1 MSFPGLLCYNQAMNK
16 LKIKAYAKLNLTLKI
31 LGQRPD
37 GYHDI
42 DSVFHC
48 ISLHD
53 ELTLSPRR
61 DGLIVLKCNDPKLP
75 TDDSNLAYKAA
86 LIIKDLAQRKCPG
99 QKNYGAD
106 ILLKKNIP
114 IGAGLGGGSSDAAAV
129 LLGLK
134 KLWHL
139 EEMSPAD
146 LKKAAAS
153 LGSDVPFFLKG
164 GTAHVTG
171 RGEKVRARRCPRE
184 YHFVLVYPGF
194 PVSTAWAYK
203 NHKKTKNRLT
213 KGHKFSKMFLK
224 SCGLGKPAVDISR
237 HLNND
242 LEPAVIPRHPRIS
255 RVKADLLKS
264 GALGSMMSGSGSSVF
279 GLFPNAA
286 SAEKGYSKISKIW
299 PGSFLA
305 HSVSSGK

>member
-1 MSFPGLLCYNQAMNK
+1 MNK
-16 LKIKAYAKLNLTLKI
+16 LKIKAYSKLNLTLKI

-42 DSVFHC
+42 DSVFHT

-61 DGLIVLKCNDPKLP
+61 DGTIVLKCSDHKLP
-75 TDDSNLAYKAA
+75 VDGSNLAYRAA
-86 LIIKDLAQRKCPG
+86 IILRDLAIKKHPG
-99 QKNYGAD
+99 KKTFGAT
-106 ILLKKNIP
+106 ISLNKNIP

-134 KLWHL
+134 KLWRL
-139 EEMSPAD
+139 DWLSPAD

-164 GTAHVTG
+164 GTAQVTG
-171 RGEKVRARRCPRE
+171 RGENVRTRKCPKE

-203 NHKKTKNRLT
+203 NFKKIKNRLT
-213 KGHKFSKMFLK
+213 KGPEFSRMLLEF
-224 SCGLGKPAVDISR
+224 CGSGKPAVDISR
-237 HLNND
+237 YLIND
-242 LEPAVIPRHPRIS
+242 LEPAVIPHYPRIS
-255 RVKADLLKS
+255 RIKADLLKS

-279 GLFPNAA
+279 GLFPDAV
-286 SAEKGYSKISKIW
+286 SAEKSYSKISKTW

>member
-1 MSFPGLLCYNQAMNK
+1 MRK

-31 LGQRPD
+31 LGLRPD

-53 ELTLSPRR
+53 ELALSPRK
-61 DGLIVLKCNDPKLP
+61 DGRIILKCNDPKLP
-75 TDDSNLAYKAA
+75 TDGSNLAYRAA
-86 LIIKDLAQRKCPG
+86 LTLRTLALKKHPDKRAL
-99 QKNYGAD
+99 GAT
-106 ILLKKNIP
+106 ISLKKNIP

-134 KLWHL
+134 ELWGL
-139 EEMSPAD
+139 EDLTPPR

-153 LGSDVPFFLKG
+153 LGSDVPFFLRG

-171 RGEKVRARRCPRE
+171 RGEKVRVRKCPKE

-203 NHKKTKNRLT
+203 NHKITKNWLT
-213 KGHKFSKMFLK
+213 KGPKFSKMFVE
-224 SCGLGKPAVDISR
+224 SCGMGNPAIDLSGY
-237 HLNND
+237 LSND
-242 LEPAVIPRHPRIS
+242 LEPAVIPCHPLIS
-255 RVKADLLKS
+255 RVKADLLEA
-264 GALGSMMSGSGSSVF
+264 GALGSLMSGSGSSVF
-279 GLFPNAA
+279 GLFPDAD

>member
-1 MSFPGLLCYNQAMNK
+1 MH
-16 LKIKAYAKLNLTLKI
+16 KIKINAYAKLNLTLKI

-53 ELTLSPRR
+53 ELILSPRR
-61 DGLIVLKCNDPKLP
+61 DGRIVLNCNDPKLP
-75 TDDSNLAYKAA
+75 VDGSNLAYRAA
-86 LIIKDLAQRKCPG
+86 MMLRDLAIKKHPG
-99 QKNYGAD
+99 KKTFGATISLD
-106 ILLKKNIP
+106 KNIP

-134 KLWHL
+134 ELWEL
-139 EEMSPAD
+139 GDLTPSR

-153 LGSDVPFFLKG
+153 LGSDVPFFLRG
-164 GTAHVTG
+164 GTAQVTG
-171 RGEKVRARRCPRE
+171 RGENVRIRKCPKE

-213 KGHKFSKMFLK
+213 KEHKFSKMLLK
-224 SCGLGKPAVDISR
+224 LCGSGKPAVDISR
-237 HLNND
+237 YLIND
-242 LEPAVIPRHPRIS
+242 LEPAVIPCHPRIS
-255 RVKADLLKS
+255 RVKADLLKA

-279 GLFPNAA
+279 GLFTDAD
-286 SAEKGYSKISKIW
+286 SAGRGFSRISKIW

-305 HSVSSGK
+305 HSVSSGQ

>member
-1 MSFPGLLCYNQAMNK
+1 MRK
-16 LKIKAYAKLNLTLKI
+16 LKIKAYAKLNLTLKV

-48 ISLHD
+48 ISLFD

-61 DGLIVLKCNDPKLP
+61 DGRIILKCSDPKLP
-75 TDDSNLAYKAA
+75 TDDFNLAYRAA
-86 LIIKDLAQRKCPG
+86 VVLKDLAQRKCPG
-99 QKNYGAD
+99 QKIYGAT
-106 ILLKKNIP
+106 IFLKKHIP
-114 IGAGLGGGSSDAAAV
+114 LGAGLGGGSSDAAAV

-134 KLWHL
+134 KLWRIEDL
-139 EEMSPAD
+139 TPAD
-146 LKKAAAS
+146 LKKAAQS
-153 LGSDVPFFLKG
+153 IGSDVPFFLKG

-171 RGEKVRARRCPRE
+171 RGEKVRIRKCPGE

-213 KGHKFSKMFLK
+213 KEHKFSKMFLK

-237 HLNND
+237 YLIND
-242 LEPAVIPRHPRIS
+242 LEPAVIPRYPRIS
-255 RVKADLLKS
+255 RVKADLLKA

-279 GLFPNAA
+279 GLFADA
-286 SAEKGYSKISKIW
+286 GSSEKGYSKISKIW
-299 PGSFLA
+299 SGSFLA

>member
-1 MSFPGLLCYNQAMNK
+1 MRK

-61 DGLIVLKCNDPKLP
+61 DGKIVLKCSDPKLP
-75 TDDSNLAYKAA
+75 TDDTNLAYRAA

-134 KLWHL
+134 KLWRMDYLTPSH
-139 EEMSPAD
+139 
-146 LKKAAAS
+146 LKKAAAY

-171 RGEKVRARRCPRE
+171 RGEKVRARRWPGE

-194 PVSTAWAYK
+194 TVSTAWAYK

-213 KGHKFSKMFLK
+213 KGHKFSKMLLK
-224 SCGLGKPAVDISR
+224 LCGSGKPVVDISR
-237 HLNND
+237 HLDND
-242 LEPAVIPRHPRIS
+242 FESVVIPRHPRIS
-255 RVKADLLKS
+255 RLKADLLKA

-279 GLFPNAA
+279 GLFADAA
-286 SAEKGYSKISKIW
+286 SAEKGYSKIAKFW

>member
-1 MSFPGLLCYNQAMNK
+1 MNK
-16 LKIKAYAKLNLTLKI
+16 LTIKAYAKLNLTLKI
-31 LGQRPD
+31 LSQRPD

-61 DGLIVLKCNDPKLP
+61 DDRIILKCSDPKLP
-75 TDDSNLAYKAA
+75 VDESNLAYRAA
-86 LIIKDLAQRKCPG
+86 LTLRNLALIKHPG
-99 QKNYGAD
+99 KKTFGAN
-106 ILLKKNIP
+106 ISLKKNIP

-134 KLWHL
+134 KLWRL
-139 EEMSPAD
+139 VDLTPAD
-146 LKKAAAS
+146 LKKAAQS

-164 GTAHVTG
+164 STAHVTG
-171 RGEKVRARRCPRE
+171 RGEKVRIRKCPGK

-203 NHKKTKNRLT
+203 NHKKIKNRLT
-213 KGHKFSKMFLK
+213 KGHGFSKMLLEFCGSGK
-224 SCGLGKPAVDISR
+224 SAIDISR
-237 HLNND
+237 YLIND
-242 LEPAVIPRHPRIS
+242 LEPAVVPRHPRIS
-255 RVKADLLKS
+255 KVKADLLKS

-279 GLFPNAA
+279 GLFSDAD
-286 SAEKGYSKISKIW
+286 SAGRGYSKISNIW